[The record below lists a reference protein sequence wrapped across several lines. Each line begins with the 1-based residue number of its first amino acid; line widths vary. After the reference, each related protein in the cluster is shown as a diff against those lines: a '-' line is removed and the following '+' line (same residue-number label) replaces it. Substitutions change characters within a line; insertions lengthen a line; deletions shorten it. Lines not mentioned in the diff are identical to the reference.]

1 MPVDNYQNADYKKTD
16 ERGRVTLGNEYANS
30 TVAVAWSEVDVDP
43 EDAIRPGKKER
54 EKLSELTSWGIN
66 NDYSVLDYDLQE
78 GRIYT
83 DDAEWVDTGVDGLED
98 G

>member
-16 ERGRVTLGNEYANS
+16 DRGRVTLGQEYANG

-43 EDAIRPGKKER
+43 EDTIRPPEEER
-54 EKLSELTSWGIN
+54 EKLAELTRWGIK
-66 NDYSVLDYDLQE
+66 NDHSVLDYDLQE

-83 DDAEWVDTGVDGLED
+83 DDAEWVDTDVGGLGE
-98 G
+98 